1 MSRKALLL
9 IIVILII
16 VGVILFIFGLK
27 DIYKNNYYY
36 DYTSSYTV
44 QTISEDVSAE
54 LNNGNN
60 NKKQDETG
68 SEVEHQNELTEQE
81 TDNINNEPFE
91 SSLTEN
97 LTTIEEVALTP
108 ETIEDNK
115 EGSKTATSSSN
126 YIDILFLGIDRTSQ
140 RDETRISHSTDTIML
155 VRINTVKKEI
165 KVLSIPRD
173 TYAYIPVIDKM
184 DKINSAYAYG
194 FLKGKAVESTKDA
207 INNLLKQ
214 PSLMDFFFTLD
225 MEPIPDII
233 DELGGVEIDVEI
245 DMQSH
250 GVNIS
255 KGLQL
260 LDGKSSFDYIQ
271 WRYGEDGDI
280 GRIKRQQKF
289 IKTMFTKFRT
299 NETKNTF
306 ISLLFSYDEYIN
318 TDMELEQIANLFDI
332 LRDIDEDN
340 IMFYLLPGTAEIRND
355 VSYWIANENEIRE
368 AINIFVK

>member
-1 MSRKALLL
+1 M
-9 IIVILII
+9 
-16 VGVILFIFGLK
+16 
-27 DIYKNNYYY
+27 
-36 DYTSSYTV
+36 
-44 QTISEDVSAE
+44 
-54 LNNGNN
+54 
-60 NKKQDETG
+60 
-68 SEVEHQNELTEQE
+68 
-81 TDNINNEPFE
+81 
-91 SSLTEN
+91 
-97 LTTIEEVALTP
+97 
-108 ETIEDNK
+108 
-115 EGSKTATSSSN
+115 
-126 YIDILFLGIDRTSQ
+126 
-140 RDETRISHSTDTIML
+140 
-155 VRINTVKKEI
+155 
-165 KVLSIPRD
+165 LSIPRD

-250 GVNIS
+250 GVNLS

-260 LDGKSSFDYIQ
+260 LDGKSSFDYIR

-280 GRIKRQQKF
+280 GRIKRQHKF
-289 IKTMFTKFRT
+289 IKTMFTKFRA
-299 NETKNTF
+299 NENKDTF
-306 ISLLFSYDEYIN
+306 INLLFSYDEYID
-318 TDMELEQIANLFDI
+318 TDMELEQIVNLFDI

-340 IMFYLLPGTAEIRND
+340 IMFYLLPGTTEIRND

-368 AINIFVK
+368 AINIFVKQ